1 MIFLKLSRHA
11 KLYHIMR
18 SYDLHLHNFPET
30 FKGHKMRRLQQ
41 YFGSPDC
48 GHRCHLSSA
57 CLHNPLM
64 YSTNM
69 QQIQNASAHKYLLST
84 NTRTNLLLLIL
95 LQYRIFIWPRS
106 IKVRKIL
113 VFLVKL
119 QKWGSCADKY
129 KYGKNQN
136 TNKDSEKNYKRECVV
151 VVDGWRGAVGSGA
164 CREGGSDVREPTAS
178 PVTYL
183 LCISH
188 GIAKYL

>member
-1 MIFLKLSRHA
+1 
-11 KLYHIMR
+11 MR

-30 FKGHKMRRLQQ
+30 FKGHKIRRLQQ

-136 TNKDSEKNYKRECVV
+136 TNKDQKKITNSNVQLQWTGGEVRLDQVPAEKGDPMSE
-151 VVDGWRGAVGSGA
+151 SQQ
-164 CREGGSDVREPTAS
+164 
-178 PVTYL
+178 L
-183 LCISH
+183 HL
-188 GIAKYL
+188 